1 MIDKTM
7 LQIGS
12 DQELL
17 WVVIEPIHK
26 IKLRILIVAKQLR
39 SLVEIYGKQIVY
51 SDAGTWHPE
60 AHILLGLV
68 VFTT

>member
-26 IKLRILIVAKQLR
+26 QN
-39 SLVEIYGKQIVY
+39 S
-51 SDAGTWHPE
+51 
-60 AHILLGLV
+60 
-68 VFTT
+68 